1 MYFHNTFQI
10 FNQAMSNEA
19 KRQFPNSYSFPFLP
33 RAYLWRWK
41 GDEAHL
47 FQYRRERS
55 VIPRWAMKHS
65 STILHREENLKE
77 KFVSLTGSAN
87 ANFKSTT
94 FTVYKT
100 LLHSEKE
107 MFTTLTPKM
116 TGIDIKSLVSY
127 STAVFIPGSKGIIFL
142 FGMERTGSL
151 WFSNAWIQPK
161 ILNSLFKAGRFGN
174 IRFSAVGV
182 YMGQR
187 WNWYNSVI
195 KIFWVTRHLAACY
208 LWHSII
214 GFNVFKACLVGSPG
228 LLYLG
233 LIPGNNGHTF
243 S

>member
-1 MYFHNTFQI
+1 MYFLNTFQI

-33 RAYLWRWK
+33 RAYLRRWK

-87 ANFKSTT
+87 ANFKSTA

-107 MFTTLTPKM
+107 MFSTLTPKM

-127 STAVFIPGSKGIIFL
+127 STAIFIPGSKGIIFL
-142 FGMERTGSL
+142 FGMEGTGTL
-151 WFSNAWIQPK
+151 WFSNAWPQPK
-161 ILNSLFKAGRFGN
+161 ILNSLFKAGRFEN

-208 LWHSII
+208 LWYSII
-214 GFNVFKACLVGSPG
+214 GFNVFKACLVCSPG